1 MKPDEHGCVRIGA
14 VLGLLTALSGTAVAH
29 QPRLAGDKPSI
40 EVRNP
45 EVSQAFYARLAGGP
59 QSYYIRSDK
68 TLRLYINILVP
79 DLPGIDTDYQAVIC
93 RTAETPDNVIA
104 RLDGRIFAWKPFFEP
119 FGGDRYLVGPE
130 YDQDVPAGT
139 YIVVVSSPDLQ
150 GKYALAVGKQEKFP
164 LGEIVRTIGVLPSL
178 KKEFFG
184 KSPLTAFFNLTG
196 VFLLVV
202 VGAAAGLAA
211 LFF

>member
-1 MKPDEHGCVRIGA
+1 MKPGEHNSVRLGA
-14 VLGLLTALSGTAVAH
+14 ALGLLTALAGAAFAH
-29 QPRLAGDKPSI
+29 QPRLIGDKPSV

-45 EVSQAFYARLAGGP
+45 EISQAFYARLAGGP
-59 QSYYIRSDK
+59 QSYYIRSNK
-68 TLRLYINILVP
+68 TLRLYVNILVP
-79 DLPGIDTDYQAVIC
+79 DLPGIDTDYQAVIY
-93 RTAETPDNVIA
+93 RTSEAPENVIA

-119 FGGDRYLVGPE
+119 FGGDRYLLGPE

-164 LGEIVRTIGVLPSL
+164 IGEIVRTIGLLPSL

-196 VFLLVV
+196 VFLLVA

>member
-1 MKPDEHGCVRIGA
+1 MKPGKYNSVRLGA
-14 VLGLLTALSGTAVAH
+14 ALGLLTALSGAAVAH
-29 QPRLAGDKPSI
+29 QPRLVGDKPSI

-68 TLRLYINILVP
+68 TIRLYINILVP
-79 DLPGIDTDYQAVIC
+79 DLPGIDTDYQAVIY
-93 RTAETPDNVIA
+93 RTAETPENVIA
-104 RLDGRIFAWKPFFEP
+104 LLDGRIFAWKPFFEP

-164 LGEIVRTIGVLPSL
+164 LGEIVRTIGVLPGL